1 VSDLIRPPVARRPEE
16 ALELVSQ
23 ALSDGDLE
31 AALAQYEKG
40 ALLAYW
46 PQCWPRGD
54 NPPGPP
60 RQGRP
65 PGDDPPGTP
74 RKTRYHDNGNEDVG
88 QALASFMAL
97 RLPLSVR
104 ITTVLES
111 PELALVICERRV
123 AGTGPD
129 GEQIRLTGQ
138 GCAVLRPQPDGAW
151 RIAADAWSVGT
162 GLPLDPPEIPPA
174 AAGDPVRCEGQ
185 GRPPHHLKPGHDH
198 HQRRERPRRPGRV
211 LRRLGR
217 QHRRDA
223 RPARA

>member
-1 VSDLIRPPVARRPEE
+1 VTKVSDLIRPPVARRPEE
-16 ALELVSQ
+16 ALELVAQ

-46 PQCWPRGD
+46 PE
-54 NPPGPP
+54 
-60 RQGRP
+60 
-65 PGDDPPGTP
+65 GTP
-74 RKTRYHDNGNEDVG
+74 RRTSYDGNDDVG

-104 ITTVLES
+104 ITSVLES

-129 GEQIRLTGQ
+129 GEQVRLNGH

-162 GLPLDPPEIPPA
+162 ELPLDPPEIPPA

-185 GRPPHHLKPGHDH
+185 GGPPHH
-198 HQRRERPRRPGRV
+198 
-211 LRRLGR
+211 
-217 QHRRDA
+217 
-223 RPARA
+223 

>member
-1 VSDLIRPPVARRPEE
+1 MSDLIRPPVARRPEE
-16 ALELVSQ
+16 ALELVAQ

-46 PQCWPRGD
+46 PQCWPR
-54 NPPGPP
+54 
-60 RQGRP
+60 Q
-65 PGDDPPGTP
+65 GTP
-74 RKTRYHDNGNEDVG
+74 RRTSYHGNDDVG

-104 ITTVLES
+104 ITSVLES

-129 GEQIRLTGQ
+129 GEQVRLNGH

-162 GLPLDPPEIPPA
+162 EGQPYEAGGPIPGPPA
-174 AAGDPVRCEGQ
+174 S
-185 GRPPHHLKPGHDH
+185 
-198 HQRRERPRRPGRV
+198 RRPGQTNHGPFR
-211 LRRLGR
+211 
-217 QHRRDA
+217 
-223 RPARA
+223 

>member
-1 VSDLIRPPVARRPEE
+1 MSDLIRPPVARRPEE

-46 PQCWPRGD
+46 PLCWPR
-54 NPPGPP
+54 
-60 RQGRP
+60 
-65 PGDDPPGTP
+65 GDDPPGTP
-74 RKTRYHDNGNEDVG
+74 RQGTSRRTSYHDNDVG

-104 ITTVLES
+104 ITSVLES

-129 GEQIRLTGQ
+129 GEQVRLNGH

-162 GLPLDPPEIPPA
+162 ALPLDPPEIPPA
-174 AAGDPVRCEGQ
+174 AAGDPVRCEGP
-185 GRPPHHLKPGHDH
+185 GGPPHH
-198 HQRRERPRRPGRV
+198 
-211 LRRLGR
+211 
-217 QHRRDA
+217 
-223 RPARA
+223 

>member
-1 VSDLIRPPVARRPEE
+1 VTKVSDLIRPPVARRPEE

-46 PQCWPRGD
+46 PQYRPR
-54 NPPGPP
+54 
-60 RQGRP
+60 
-65 PGDDPPGTP
+65 GDDPPGTP
-74 RKTRYHDNGNEDVG
+74 RQGRPRGDDPTGTPRGTRYHDNGNEDVG

-104 ITTVLES
+104 ITSVLES

-129 GEQIRLTGQ
+129 GEQVRLHGH

-162 GLPLDPPEIPPA
+162 ELPLDPPEIPPA

-185 GRPPHHLKPGHDH
+185 GGPPHH
-198 HQRRERPRRPGRV
+198 
-211 LRRLGR
+211 
-217 QHRRDA
+217 
-223 RPARA
+223 